1 MNKEY
6 RAIEDSMRML
16 ISWFASLWEQ
26 VWSKRAGGG
35 EGGKGVRGEL
45 VNQGVLLYCR
55 PLSFLLC
62 S

>member
-6 RAIEDSMRML
+6 RAIEDSTRML
-16 ISWFASLWEQ
+16 MSWFASLWEQ

-35 EGGKGVRGEL
+35 KGGVRGEL
-45 VNQGVLLYCR
+45 VNQGVLLCR